1 MKRISTLVLIVVIL
15 GLFGDLA
22 YVYND
27 GFDLNQH
34 IPFLCSGVLLFFW
47 GCLRVAE
54 RRTQTRQ
61 SPNEPTAIQR
71 YFAGEAANDDG
82 KISSHAQ
89 MRANTPDGLG

>member
-1 MKRISTLVLIVVIL
+1 MAVL

-22 YVYND
+22 YVYNE

-54 RRTQTRQ
+54 RFAEKHP

-71 YFAGEAANDDG
+71 YSTGEVANDDG
-82 KISSHAQ
+82 KIPSYAQ
-89 MRANTPDGLG
+89 MRTNTPDGLG